1 MKIKENSF
9 NVGIKACLAFN
20 TCSIFSSQAS
30 ESVLIAEH
38 INLYDWKFSAFIQ
51 YFKRY
56 TTNKSLWYFVF
67 MSILLSLY
75 ILHNHAGS
83 FPNQNY
89 KQFCSDREVTN
100 CKLFWWLSSTIQSLI
115 WQKSNC
121 SHDHY
126 QMFAEKTP
134 ITLLTYV
141 TL

>member
-38 INLYDWKFSAFIQ
+38 INLYDWKFYAFIPC
-51 YFKRY
+51 FKRY
-56 TTNKSLWYFVF
+56 ATQVYD
-67 MSILLSLY
+67 ILFSC
-75 ILHNHAGS
+75 
-83 FPNQNY
+83 
-89 KQFCSDREVTN
+89 QFCFRSIFFTTTGCMQAVAPIQIINNFAVIVTN
-100 CKLFWWLSSTIQSLI
+100 SKLFWWHTIQSLI